1 MKNKL
6 ALFGGNPIV
15 YNHSSLRLNW
25 PIVVSNDFQAIK
37 KIFKEKDFSGRG
49 SKEIYN
55 LEKEFADFHGVSYV
69 TALNSGT
76 AALHTALVSLG
87 IKAGDEVLVT
97 SFSFIASAMAIL
109 HNQSI
114 PIFVDID
121 PNNYNIAPS
130 EIEKHITPRTK
141 AIIVVHM
148 HGIPVELDP
157 IIALCKKYNLK
168 LIEDVAQAPG
178 ARYHGKL
185 VGTFG
190 DAAAFSLMSQKNLA
204 TCGEAGMLIN
214 RTLEQKNRAEMTR
227 IYGEIIK
234 DKESRVY
241 NSFTLGWNY
250 TLNPLQATMA
260 RTQLK
265 KFNNLTKSIQKKGKK
280 FSKELKKFNWIETP
294 TIPFNSESVY
304 HFFRIRLK
312 PEIIG
317 YKNVGRFRQAIQD
330 ALNAEG
336 LNVRHYQ
343 NTPLPCHPV
352 FQNKKAFGRG
362 LPWSLNKEKVI
373 YKISDYPNTINVIEN
388 TLVIGAMGLSPSYLL
403 RKGTI
408 EKYIRGFNKINENM
422 NLILKYADEIDY
434 VPPWKNMPMQSD
446 SYNAKYELLS

>member
-1 MKNKL
+1 MLNKL
-6 ALFGGNPIV
+6 ALFGGNPSV
-15 YNHSSLRLNW
+15 HNHSSLRISW
-25 PIVVSNDFQAIK
+25 PIINNDDYFSIK
-37 KIFKEKDFSGRG
+37 KVFKEKEFSGRG
-49 SKEIYN
+49 SKEIIN
-55 LEKEFADFHGVSYV
+55 LEKEFANFHGVSYA

-114 PIFVDID
+114 PVFVDID
-121 PNNYNIAPS
+121 PNTYNIAPS
-130 EIEKHITPRTK
+130 EIEKHITSRTK

-148 HGIPVELDP
+148 HGIPAELNP

-204 TCGEAGMLIN
+204 TCGEAGILIN
-214 RTLEQKNRAEMTR
+214 KTLSQKNRAEMTR

-234 DKESRVY
+234 NKESRVY

-280 FSKELKKFNWIETP
+280 FSNALKKFHWIETP
-294 TIPFNSESVY
+294 KTPVNSESVY

-312 PEIIG
+312 SEMFG
-317 YKNVGRFRQAIQD
+317 YKNGGRFRQAIQD

-352 FQNKKAFGRG
+352 FQNKEAFGRG
-362 LPWSLNKEKVI
+362 LPWSLNKEKVV
-373 YKISDYPNTINVIEN
+373 YKISDYPNTLNVIEN
-388 TLVIGAMGLSPSYLL
+388 TLVIGAIGLSPSYLL
-403 RKGTI
+403 CEGTI
-408 EKYIRGFNKINENM
+408 EKYIKGLNKIDKNM
-422 NLILKYADEIDY
+422 NLILKYADNLDY
-434 VPPWKNMPMQSD
+434 IPPWEKIPMQSD
-446 SYNAKYELLS
+446 SYNSKYELLL